1 MTTPLDRRTFLK
13 TALTGL
19 AGAAFG
25 PGSIESSLLAGNG
38 DRAAN
43 AGTIIDTHTHFYDPT
58 RPQGVPWPD
67 KSEKRLYRRVRPE
80 DYRALP
86 KPQPV
91 RGTVVVE
98 ASAWV
103 EDNAWILELADRDP
117 FIVGFVGHLYP
128 GTDAFR
134 GHLKRF
140 AANRLFRGI
149 RVGGDQL
156 SQGLDQPRFVADL
169 KALTTHD
176 LELDV
181 NGPPAT
187 LPDVAR
193 LARKIPELRM
203 VINHVAN
210 LRIDGKAPPTD
221 WLQGMRA
228 AANHPHVFCKVSGL
242 VEGSSHSDGTASRDV
257 EFYRPVLDAIWG
269 AFGEDRLV
277 YGSNWPVSELFA
289 SLATVQ
295 GIVHSYFS
303 AKGKS
308 AEEKVFGKNAQA
320 AYKWLNR
327 RVPA

>member
-1 MTTPLDRRTFLK
+1 MTPPVDRRTFLK
-13 TALTGL
+13 SAVTGL
-19 AGAAFG
+19 AAAALG
-25 PGSIESSLLAGNG
+25 PVSIESSLAASNRDHAG
-38 DRAAN
+38 A

-86 KPQPV
+86 QPQPV

-98 ASAWV
+98 ASSWI
-103 EDNAWILELADRDP
+103 EDNAWILELAARDP
-117 FIVGFVGHLYP
+117 FIVGFVGHLEP

-156 SQGLDQPRFVADL
+156 TPGLDQPQFVADL
-169 KALTTHD
+169 KALAAHD

-181 NGPPAT
+181 NGPPTT

-193 LARKIPELRM
+193 LAAKIPELRM

-210 LRIDGKAPPTD
+210 LRVDGQAPPND

-228 AANHPHVFCKVSGL
+228 AAKHRHVFCKVSGL
-242 VEGSSHSDGTASRDV
+242 VEGSGHSDGTAPRDV
-257 EFYRPVLDAIWG
+257 EFYRPVLDAIWD

-295 GIVHSYFS
+295 GIVHAYFS

-308 AEEKVFGKNAQA
+308 AEEKVFGKNARA

-327 RVPA
+327 RTPA